1 MDFNIGH
8 AATIFVGF
16 FAMMNPFITTPEFL
30 GLTGA
35 LDKGM
40 RMRIA
45 RRGLLTAFFVVITFL
60 AAGSLIFDAFGIT
73 LPAFRIAG
81 GLLVFVVGFQMVH
94 GEPSAMQQP
103 GKSNTKTGSDSALGI
118 AISPLALPMLAG
130 PGTITTAIN
139 FGSTGGAS
147 EFIVT
152 VTAFLLLCLIHYASF
167 ASGERMIHFIGE
179 SGIQVI
185 TRLMGLIL
193 AVIGTQMVIEG
204 IGGAF
209 PAIATATP

>member
-1 MDFNIGH
+1 MEFNYGH
-8 AATIFVGF
+8 AVTIFVGF

-30 GLTGA
+30 GLTGS
-35 LDKGM
+35 LERGV
-40 RMRIA
+40 RMQIA
-45 RRGLLTAFFVVITFL
+45 RRGLMMAFVVVISFL

-94 GEPSAMQQP
+94 GEPSSVQQP
-103 GKSNTKTGSDSALGI
+103 VKSGASKGPESALGM

-139 FGSTGGAS
+139 FGSTGGMS

-152 VTAFLLLCLIHYASF
+152 VAAFSLLCLIHYASF
-167 ASGERMIHFIGE
+167 ASGERLIGFIGE
-179 SGIQVI
+179 NGIQVI

-209 PAIATATP
+209 PAIATAAS